1 MRYQV
6 IKVKHGGRE
15 EPDNYLPMHQ
25 ISDIVR
31 DELEEFKGIKY
42 LLTYIHS
49 EYCFLEIWVIDA
61 QVESVLSIL
70 QEKGDDLIINVGEV
84 VNVEYSET

>member
-1 MRYQV
+1 MQYRV

-15 EPDNYLPMHQ
+15 EPDNYIPMHQ
-25 ISDIVR
+25 ILDIIR

-42 LLTYIHS
+42 FLTHIHS

-61 QVESVLSIL
+61 QIESILSIL
-70 QEKGDDLIINVGEV
+70 QEKGGYLIDAGEV